1 MNAEMAA
8 GGHLVAPAVVS
19 RYGKGTDSDATDAMV
34 VGTVRSHMRPG
45 SNSSDVVV
53 NALDRRGDGADDNE
67 AQAGQL
73 IAGALGGGNDGAGRR
88 SEFDPNLVTTGA
100 VRRLTPVECERLQG
114 LPDGWTLE
122 HGPSLAD
129 EPNFP
134 HRTDESC
141 PPPDSRRY
149 AACGD
154 AVTANVAEWIGR
166 RLL

>member
-1 MNAEMAA
+1 MN
-8 GGHLVAPAVVS
+8 LVAPAVVS

-34 VGTVRSHMRPG
+34 VTDTLRA
-45 SNSSDVVV
+45 N
-53 NALDRRGDGADDNE
+53 GA
-67 AQAGQL
+67 
-73 IAGALGGGNDGAGRR
+73 GGGRYDKQPLTVA
-88 SEFDPNLVTTGA
+88 DA
-100 VRRLTPVECERLQG
+100 HVRRLTPTECERLQG

-134 HRTDESC
+134 HRIDESC
-141 PPPDSRRY
+141 PQPDSRRY

-166 RLL
+166 RL